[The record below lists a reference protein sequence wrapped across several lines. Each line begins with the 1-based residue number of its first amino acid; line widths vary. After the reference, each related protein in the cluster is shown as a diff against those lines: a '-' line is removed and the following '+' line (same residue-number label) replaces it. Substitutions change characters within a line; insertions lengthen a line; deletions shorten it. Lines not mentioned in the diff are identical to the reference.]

1 MGWTFQHGQI
11 ALDFSTVFF
20 EESCN
25 TCPRQMLSRG
35 PCVATSA
42 ACAVAAVQRLHSQR
56 PSKPSPASP
65 TFPVPPEEA
74 NFELFPVSVSL
85 LEQSVW
91 LKGTQR
97 DPEAT
102 AGMRSSHGVHRGSLV
117 PIGPSARAE
126 ASPGWRALHGAGGTG
141 AVSVCRCKVTT
152 EPYFWTYWLSQEE
165 RLQSQAEY
173 RASCERLF
181 SETRVLLTSSKKV
194 NKTSLW
200 RSGKISYVRYV
211 GDFLTGRTMTLR
223 TKGQRNAEGSPSFK
237 AFTNNL
243 TNIFASGLDIL
254 NAFHQ
259 RIRLHDLLRSLTR

>member
-1 MGWTFQHGQI
+1 
-11 ALDFSTVFF
+11 
-20 EESCN
+20 
-25 TCPRQMLSRG
+25 MLSRG

-42 ACAVAAVQRLHSQR
+42 ACAVAAVQHLHSQR

-65 TFPVPPEEA
+65 TFPTFPVPPKEA

-91 LKGTQR
+91 LTWTHR

-102 AGMRSSHGVHRGSLV
+102 AGMRSSHGVHRDSLV
-117 PIGPSARAE
+117 PTGPSARAE

-141 AVSVCRCKVTT
+141 AVSVCRCKVNT

-165 RLQSQAEY
+165 RLHLQAEY
-173 RASCERLF
+173 RASCELLF

-194 NKTSLW
+194 NKISL
-200 RSGKISYVRYV
+200 RYSGKISYVRYV
-211 GDFLTGRTMTLR
+211 GDFLTGKTMTLR

-254 NAFHQ
+254 DAFHQ
-259 RIRLHDLLRSLTR
+259 GIRLHDLLRSLTR